1 MISDLEL
8 VGDEAQP
15 PPGGT
20 PGSGSGSGA
29 GRDSGSGTVIGDDG
43 VRDVSGRFRPWLWA
57 LGGAVAASAVWG
69 AWAYAESQAEPDL
82 RGYRV
87 SRDLCD
93 DAKLSALSAAYGER
107 RESGS
112 HRVDERAEVD
122 HAVCSVDLVRPP
134 KGESFASEYASV
146 DLAYIRHKVTDPEP
160 EFDASVTAPKAWHVT
175 DNKARRIADLGER
188 AYLLSEV
195 DGEGKELRVLDG
207 QIELSLVLNGVVVGQ
222 EDPVTGEMIVP
233 DGIDFE
239 GIEPSMIEDMR
250 DLMATLKK

>member
-8 VGDEAQP
+8 VDDDAQP
-15 PPGGT
+15 PPGG
-20 PGSGSGSGA
+20 P
-29 GRDSGSGTVIGDDG
+29 SGSGTGPGSGPATVLGDDG
-43 VRDVSGRFRPWLWA
+43 ARNLSERFRPWWWA
-57 LGGAVAASAVWG
+57 FGGALAASAVWG
-69 AWAYAESQAEPDL
+69 AWVYAESRAEPDL

-93 DAKLSALSAAYGER
+93 DAKLSALSAAYGDR

-112 HRVDERAEVD
+112 HRVAERAEVD

-134 KGESFASEYASV
+134 KGESFAPEYASV

-160 EFDASVTAPKAWHVT
+160 EFDASVTAPRTWYVT
-175 DNKARRIADLGER
+175 DNRARPVPDLGER
-188 AYLLSEV
+188 AYLLTEA

-207 QIELSLVLNGVVVGQ
+207 QVELSLVLNSVVVGE
-222 EDPVTGEMIVP
+222 EDPVTGDMTVP
-233 DGIDFE
+233 DGIDFR